1 MKHLLDLLIPHAYA
15 IPLPTD
21 IAGVPQLATTQDF
34 FMLIIRILQGLAG
47 SVATVYIVIAGY
59 YYIVARGDDG
69 TIKKAKDSIL
79 FSVIGLMVIALAQT
93 IGAVF
98 DPALGIDIGGA
109 NLLIISIT
117 NVLLSLIGSVAVAYL
132 VYAGYM
138 YMTARGD
145 SGQVSKATKAIWSSI
160 IGIIVTMFAYTIVTI
175 ALTGGQ
181 TGSVSAPI
189 PGGAPVI
196 QQVVPNSDSKI
207 GSDPLGIDAATKSIT
222 K

>member
-1 MKHLLDLLIPHAYA
+1 MKHLIDWLIPHAYA

-21 IAGVPQLATTQDF
+21 IAGVPQLTTAPDF

-69 TIKKAKDSIL
+69 TIKKAKDSIT
-79 FSVIGLMVIALAQT
+79 FSVVGLMVVALAQT

-98 DPALGIDIGGA
+98 DPAQGIDIGGA

-117 NVLLSLIGSVAVAYL
+117 NVLLSLIGSVSVVYL

-160 IGIIVTMFAYTIVTI
+160 IGIIVAMFAYTIVNI

-181 TGSVSAPI
+181 TGAASPTI
-189 PGGAPVI
+189 P
-196 QQVVPNSDSKI
+196 VPGPADEEFIPDDIS
-207 GSDPLGIDAATKSIT
+207 PLDADAMKSLDLP
-222 K
+222 